1 MKDTKGTPRNGRTRI
16 RIGLVMTFIGLVV
29 FLLGAEPGLFNLDR
43 SPVFGFVQISVLLIG
58 LALICLGGY
67 ISLAS
72 LWNGRQKTITAEVG
86 QRLVSTGYVISVVAG
101 MADVFGLGS
110 HQFPKVPFFGPWQA
124 VGVIVGVLLIGIGFI
139 LFIPRPQLD
148 REPFQGTPP
157 AIESQKPNIQIEE
170 ADSLTR

>member
-1 MKDTKGTPRNGRTRI
+1 MKNANSTARNGRTRM
-16 RIGLVMTFIGLVV
+16 RIGLVLTFIGLIV
-29 FLLGAEPGLFNLDR
+29 FLLGAEPALFNLDR

-86 QRLVSTGYVISVVAG
+86 QRLVSTGYVIAVVSG

-139 LFIPRPQLD
+139 LFIPRPSQPVAPKP
-148 REPFQGTPP
+148 EKPSSPG
-157 AIESQKPNIQIEE
+157 SQKPKIQIEE
-170 ADSLTR
+170 V